1 MSVKPTAVL
10 LPSLPPAA
18 VIQPVCQP
26 STTNANGA
34 HNRREFTT
42 VEPNPPSPAARM
54 HTLLAWHKYIRFTAG
69 AGIISSS
76 YDVFANAQRIV
87 KVKEAK
93 SEERTVK
100 KTEHLIF
107 I

>member
-1 MSVKPTAVL
+1 MPVVCRRFRLETDCVSASS
-10 LPSLPPAA
+10 LPSFP
-18 VIQPVCQP
+18 VVQPVCQ
-26 STTNANGA
+26 
-34 HNRREFTT
+34 
-42 VEPNPPSPAARM
+42 
-54 HTLLAWHKYIRFTAG
+54 TLC

-100 KTEHLIF
+100 KSQRPIF
-107 I
+107 GYESLVEKAWQIAA